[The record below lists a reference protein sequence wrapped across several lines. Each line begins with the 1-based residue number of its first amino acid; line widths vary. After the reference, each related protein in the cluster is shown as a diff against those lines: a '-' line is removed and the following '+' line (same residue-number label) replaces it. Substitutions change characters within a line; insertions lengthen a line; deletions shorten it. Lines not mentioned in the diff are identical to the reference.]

1 MEVKLNLFRSSGEVL
16 DKNILL
22 VGMSFKSSS
31 ISHREKFYKI
41 ILELRKKQNLL
52 NKLDCEEYAFLTT
65 CNRVELYLVT
75 RDPILTLNKLYRLLE
90 ENSLQDSEN
99 HLYILWNEEAVEH
112 LFLVS
117 AGLDSLIIGE
127 PQIHEQVKKVWKLE
141 TSLGNSKGILSALF
155 PASLNAAN
163 RIRKKYNIN
172 SLDVSLGNLALDLA
186 LSKLKQSEINC
197 IIFGFGTMGRILADK
212 ISNVCYRLY
221 IATKK
226 ELGEISYKNAIL
238 INYSEARKM
247 IKECNL
253 IISSTVSEDFVL
265 GYEDLNDGIKRV
277 IVDLGMPRNIDP
289 NVRYLPNTEY
299 YDLDDITKL
308 SKINYKEISFDLN
321 SAGKEIKEE
330 AEKFY
335 EWLVITKLS
344 KVVSRLNKYFEN
356 LRSKEIEKYKAK
368 LQRKGEEYIVLVD
381 LITKRLT
388 YKILYDILSYLKS
401 NKEVNLEEKLKTI
414 ERIFNNIKRY

>member
-1 MEVKLNLFRSSGEVL
+1 MEVKLNFFRSSGEVL

-52 NKLDCEEYAFLTT
+52 NELDCEEYAFLTT

-90 ENSLQDSEN
+90 ENSLKDSEN

-321 SAGKEIKEE
+321 SAEKEIKEE

>member
-226 ELGEISYKNAIL
+226 S
-238 INYSEARKM
+238 
-247 IKECNL
+247 
-253 IISSTVSEDFVL
+253 
-265 GYEDLNDGIKRV
+265 
-277 IVDLGMPRNIDP
+277 
-289 NVRYLPNTEY
+289 
-299 YDLDDITKL
+299 
-308 SKINYKEISFDLN
+308 
-321 SAGKEIKEE
+321 
-330 AEKFY
+330 
-335 EWLVITKLS
+335 
-344 KVVSRLNKYFEN
+344 
-356 LRSKEIEKYKAK
+356 
-368 LQRKGEEYIVLVD
+368 
-381 LITKRLT
+381 
-388 YKILYDILSYLKS
+388 
-401 NKEVNLEEKLKTI
+401 
-414 ERIFNNIKRY
+414 

>member
-52 NKLDCEEYAFLTT
+52 NELDCEEYAFLTT

-172 SLDVSLGNLALDLA
+172 SLDVSLGNLALDIA

-321 SAGKEIKEE
+321 SAEKEIKEE

>member
-321 SAGKEIKEE
+321 SAEKEIKEE

>member
-90 ENSLQDSEN
+90 ENSLKDSEN

-321 SAGKEIKEE
+321 SAEKEIKEE

>member
-1 MEVKLNLFRSSGEVL
+1 LQQK
-16 DKNILL
+16 
-22 VGMSFKSSS
+22 
-31 ISHREKFYKI
+31 
-41 ILELRKKQNLL
+41 
-52 NKLDCEEYAFLTT
+52 
-65 CNRVELYLVT
+65 RV
-75 RDPILTLNKLYRLLE
+75 R
-90 ENSLQDSEN
+90 
-99 HLYILWNEEAVEH
+99 
-112 LFLVS
+112 
-117 AGLDSLIIGE
+117 
-127 PQIHEQVKKVWKLE
+127 
-141 TSLGNSKGILSALF
+141 
-155 PASLNAAN
+155 
-163 RIRKKYNIN
+163 
-172 SLDVSLGNLALDLA
+172 
-186 LSKLKQSEINC
+186 
-197 IIFGFGTMGRILADK
+197 
-212 ISNVCYRLY
+212 
-221 IATKK
+221 
-226 ELGEISYKNAIL
+226 EISYKNAIL

-321 SAGKEIKEE
+321 SAEKEIKEE

>member
-1 MEVKLNLFRSSGEVL
+1 MEVKLNFFRSSGEVL

-321 SAGKEIKEE
+321 SAEKEIKEE

>member
-52 NKLDCEEYAFLTT
+52 NELDCEEYAFLTT

-321 SAGKEIKEE
+321 SAEKEIKEE

>member
-1 MEVKLNLFRSSGEVL
+1 ML

-321 SAGKEIKEE
+321 SAEKEIKEE

>member
-1 MEVKLNLFRSSGEVL
+1 
-16 DKNILL
+16 
-22 VGMSFKSSS
+22 
-31 ISHREKFYKI
+31 
-41 ILELRKKQNLL
+41 L

-321 SAGKEIKEE
+321 SAEKEIKEE